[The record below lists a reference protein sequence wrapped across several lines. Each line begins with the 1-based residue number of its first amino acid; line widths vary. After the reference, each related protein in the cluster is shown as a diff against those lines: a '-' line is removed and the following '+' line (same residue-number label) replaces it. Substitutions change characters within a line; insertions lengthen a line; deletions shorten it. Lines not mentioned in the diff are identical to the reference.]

1 MAQIIYC
8 SNQVREE
15 TGLLPTIDDKNERL
29 IERTFEG
36 IYHTFESRTIENQ
49 LSFYTGENGK
59 ERLYLK
65 EIIERMNKILQW
77 AGNDSSITVWNE
89 MIELTPYNYISKE
102 GNQCSIRI
110 FDEYIKRIYNSK
122 EQRFQVAS
130 NIRFNNINRNAL
142 LILTIC
148 TRSYT
153 DGMPLNISGNDI
165 GIKAMELQSIIKECN
180 NKKKP
185 NCTTKCSNQYAYDNY
200 PISNGQQSAIK
211 FE

>member
-8 SNQVREE
+8 SNQIREE
-15 TGLLPTIDDKNERL
+15 TGLLPIIDEENKEL
-29 IERTFEG
+29 IEKTFKNV
-36 IYHTFESRTIENQ
+36 YHTFESRTFDNQ
-49 LSFYTGENGK
+49 LSFYVGENGK

-65 EIIERMNKILQW
+65 EIIERMKRVLHW
-77 AGNDSSITVWNE
+77 SGNDSSITIWNE
-89 MIELTPYNYISKE
+89 MVELTPYNYISKE

-122 EQRFQVAS
+122 KQRFQVAS

-148 TRSYT
+148 ARSYT

-165 GIKAMELQSIIKECN
+165 GIKAIELQSIISEYNSKR
-180 NKKKP
+180 KP
-185 NCTTKCSNQYAYDNY
+185 RCATKCSSQYAYDNY
-200 PISNGQQSAIK
+200 PILNGQQSVIK
-211 FE
+211 FK